1 MAPPPGASTIRKR
14 SCDHPGTANANG
26 FNVPEVDL
34 YLDLLK
40 KALTASLYDESAG
53 QASNRIKV
61 NNEVVTLPPGVALVQ
76 YRPLDQMARAE
87 GRDWPLFGFSMA
99 GLRRM
104 DNIQSCLGEIL
115 EDGVPGDLI
124 ETGVWRGGATIFMRG
139 MLASRGVTDRTVWV
153 ADSFEGLPPPSADD
167 KAHGG
172 KDPDH
177 SQEAY
182 LKVSLEQV
190 QENFRRFGLLDGQVR
205 FLKGW
210 FRDTLP
216 AAPIERL
223 ALLRLDGDLYSSTMD
238 ALGALYHKV
247 SPGGFVIV
255 DDYHAWEGCR
265 KAVDEFRAGHGIAAP
280 IVQVDWTA
288 VYWRV

>member
-1 MAPPPGASTIRKR
+1 
-14 SCDHPGTANANG
+14 
-26 FNVPEVDL
+26 
-34 YLDLLK
+34 
-40 KALTASLYDESAG
+40 
-53 QASNRIKV
+53 
-61 NNEVVTLPPGVALVQ
+61 
-76 YRPLDQMARAE
+76 
-87 GRDWPLFGFSMA
+87 
-99 GLRRM
+99 
-104 DNIQSCLGEIL
+104 
-115 EDGVPGDLI
+115 
-124 ETGVWRGGATIFMRG
+124 
-139 MLASRGVTDRTVWV
+139 VTDRTVWV

-216 AAPIERL
+216 AAPIGRL

-238 ALGALYHKV
+238 ALDALYDKV
-247 SPGGFVIV
+247 GPGGFVIV

-265 KAVDEFRAGHGIAAP
+265 KAVDEFRSARGIVAP
-280 IVQVDWTA
+280 LVQVDWTA